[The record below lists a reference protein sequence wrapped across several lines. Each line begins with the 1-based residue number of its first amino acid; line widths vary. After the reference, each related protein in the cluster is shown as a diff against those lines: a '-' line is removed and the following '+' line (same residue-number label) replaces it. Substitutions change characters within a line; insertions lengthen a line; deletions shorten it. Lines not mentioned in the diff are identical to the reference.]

1 MQVNKGG
8 EGKVKRKVVK
18 TQINAQ
24 KIYGSRSIQL
34 STDKQHISKLD
45 KRIGV

>member
-1 MQVNKGG
+1 MQVNNGG
-8 EGKVKRKVVK
+8 EGKVKRKLVK
-18 TQINAQ
+18 TLIIAQ

-34 STDKQHISKLD
+34 STDKQHISKLN